1 MRPALKTSFGITAL
15 LAGAACLSL
24 WGASAR
30 AQSSS
35 KPGNDLPGVEG
46 DFRIVKPRAEILEPE
61 PDTPSQDGV
70 VKVGDW
76 DVRISGSVI
85 VDIGTMKPRSGR

>member
-1 MRPALKTSFGITAL
+1 MRPASKTSSRITAL
-15 LAGAACLSL
+15 LAGAVSFGL
-24 WGASAR
+24 WSGIAL

-46 DFRIVKPRAEILEPE
+46 DYRIVKPRAEILEPE
-61 PDTPSQDGV
+61 PDAQPQDGA

-76 DVRISGSVI
+76 DVKISGSVI
-85 VDIGTMKPRSGR
+85 VDIGTMKPRSDR

>member
-1 MRPALKTSFGITAL
+1 M
-15 LAGAACLSL
+15 LAGAACLGL
-24 WGASAR
+24 WGANAF

-35 KPGNDLPGVEG
+35 NDLPGVEG
-46 DFRIVKPRAEILEPE
+46 DFRIVKPRADVLEPE
-61 PDTPSQDGV
+61 PDTPPQDGV

-85 VDIGTMKPRSGR
+85 VDIGTMKPRSDR

>member
-1 MRPALKTSFGITAL
+1 MF
-15 LAGAACLSL
+15 AGAACLGL
-24 WGASAR
+24 WSANAL

-35 KPGNDLPGVEG
+35 KPSNHLPGVEG
-46 DFRIVKPRAEILEPE
+46 DFRIVKPQAEILEPE
-61 PDTPSQDGV
+61 PDTNAQDGV
-70 VKVGDW
+70 LKVGDW